1 MYNFQYSKWGSET
14 RMKKSNNTK
23 VNIKGGKNKRSK
35 IKKNSTNSK
44 KWYGRNRPIVLG
56 ITINVH
62 GLNSMA

>member
-44 KWYGRNRPIVLG
+44 K
-56 ITINVH
+56 
-62 GLNSMA
+62 